1 MTLTLITMLVV
12 ASIAGC
18 NSSGESR
25 STSPSP
31 ATATPSIQ
39 IEKTDELIAT
49 LKSQKTINDQLMVIY
64 ERYEPLLDRS
74 DSLTGPDT
82 NQDGIRD
89 DIEAFIDVLEVTEP
103 IRKALKQDAR
113 SAQENISYDFSDKT
127 ESSVSKATE
136 ISKKFDQA
144 LACYEFVG
152 VEVDDIINS
161 SRLLMSLTYNTKKR
175 TLAFLSYNRLLNGS
189 TSVMLAPEA
198 MYCE

>member
-1 MTLTLITMLVV
+1 MTRTLITMLVV

-18 NSSGESR
+18 NSSGDSR

-31 ATATPSIQ
+31 ATVTPSIQ

-89 DIEAFIDVLEVTEP
+89 DIEAFIDALEVTEP
-103 IRKALKQDAR
+103 VRKALKQDAR
-113 SAQENISYDFSDKT
+113 SAQENISHDFSDKT

-189 TSVMLAPEA
+189 TSVMLAPKA
-198 MYCE
+198 TYCE

>member
-1 MTLTLITMLVV
+1 MTRTLMTMLVV
-12 ASIAGC
+12 ASVAGC

-49 LKSQKTINDQLMVIY
+49 LKNQKTINDQLMVIY

-89 DIEAFIDVLEVTEP
+89 DIEAFIDALEVAEP
-103 IRKALKQDAR
+103 VRKALKQDAR

-136 ISKKFDQA
+136 ISKKFDRA

-198 MYCE
+198 TYCE

>member
-1 MTLTLITMLVV
+1 MTRTLMTMLVV
-12 ASIAGC
+12 ASVAGC
-18 NSSGESR
+18 NSSSDSR

-31 ATATPSIQ
+31 ASATPSIQ

-103 IRKALKQDAR
+103 VRKALKQDAR
-113 SAQENISYDFSDKT
+113 SAQENISYDFSDKA

-198 MYCE
+198 TYCE

>member
-49 LKSQKTINDQLMVIY
+49 LKNQKTINDQLMVIY

-89 DIEAFIDVLEVTEP
+89 DIEAFIDALEVTEP
-103 IRKALKQDAR
+103 VRKALKQDAR
-113 SAQENISYDFSDKT
+113 SAQENISHDFSDKT

-136 ISKKFDQA
+136 ISKKFDRA

-198 MYCE
+198 TYCE

>member
-1 MTLTLITMLVV
+1 MTRTLMTMLVV

-18 NSSGESR
+18 NSSGDSR

-31 ATATPSIQ
+31 ASATPSIQ

-89 DIEAFIDVLEVTEP
+89 DIEAFIDALEVTEP
-103 IRKALKQDAR
+103 VRNALKQDAR
-113 SAQENISYDFSDKT
+113 FTQENLYYDFSVPSD
-127 ESSVSKATE
+127 EATDRALE
-136 ISKKFDQA
+136 IAKEDFKVI
-144 LACYEFVG
+144 ACYEFVG
-152 VEVDDIINS
+152 VQVRDITQT
-161 SRLLMSLTYNTKKR
+161 SRTITALTYNTKER
-175 TLAFLSYNRLLNGS
+175 TLAFLAYNRLLNGS
-189 TSVMLAPEA
+189 GGTLLEA
-198 MYCE
+198 EERYCE

>member
-1 MTLTLITMLVV
+1 MTRTLMTMLVV
-12 ASIAGC
+12 ASVAGC
-18 NSSGESR
+18 NSSSDSR

-31 ATATPSIQ
+31 ASATPSIQ

-103 IRKALKQDAR
+103 VRNVLKQKAR
-113 SAQENISYDFSDKT
+113 YSQEAISHDFESATDENERLSYKISEKYNK
-127 ESSVSKATE
+127 V
-136 ISKKFDQA
+136 
-144 LACYEFVG
+144 LACYDYLKVS
-152 VEVDDIINS
+152 VEDSTQI
-161 SRLLMSLTYNTKKR
+161 SRTVRALTYNTKAR
-175 TLAFLSYNRLLNGS
+175 TLAYLAYNRLLNGTGS
-189 TSVMLAPEA
+189 TLLSPEEK
-198 MYCE
+198 YCE

>member
-1 MTLTLITMLVV
+1 MTRTLMTMLVV

-49 LKSQKTINDQLMVIY
+49 LKSQKTINDQLTVIY

-89 DIEAFIDVLEVTEP
+89 DIEAFIDALEVTEP
-103 IRKALKQDAR
+103 VRNVLKQKAR
-113 SAQENISYDFSDKT
+113 YSQEAISHDFESASDENERLSYKISEKYNK
-127 ESSVSKATE
+127 V
-136 ISKKFDQA
+136 
-144 LACYEFVG
+144 LACYDYLKVS
-152 VEVDDIINS
+152 VEDSTQI
-161 SRLLMSLTYNTKKR
+161 SRTVRALTYNTKAR
-175 TLAFLSYNRLLNGS
+175 TLAYLAYNRLLNGTGS
-189 TSVMLAPEA
+189 TLLSPEEK
-198 MYCE
+198 YCE

>member
-1 MTLTLITMLVV
+1 MTRTLMTMLVV

-18 NSSGESR
+18 NSSGDSR

-31 ATATPSIQ
+31 ASATPSIQ

-89 DIEAFIDVLEVTEP
+89 DIEAFIDALEVTEP
-103 IRKALKQDAR
+103 VRNALKQDAR
-113 SAQENISYDFSDKT
+113 FTQENLYYDFSVPSD
-127 ESSVSKATE
+127 EATDRALR
-136 ISKKFDQA
+136 IAKKNYKV
-144 LACYEFVG
+144 LACKDYVG
-152 VEVDDIINS
+152 IPVRDITNT
-161 SRLLMSLTYNTKKR
+161 SRTITALTYNTKAR
-175 TLAFLSYNRLLNGS
+175 TLAYLSYNRLLNGS
-189 TSVMLAPEA
+189 GGTLLEA
-198 MYCE
+198 EEKHCE

>member
-1 MTLTLITMLVV
+1 MTRTLITMLVV
-12 ASIAGC
+12 ASVAGC

-31 ATATPSIQ
+31 ATASIQ
-39 IEKTDELIAT
+39 IEKTDELIAI

>member
-1 MTLTLITMLVV
+1 MTRTLMTMLVV
-12 ASIAGC
+12 ASVAGC
-18 NSSGESR
+18 NSSSDSR

-31 ATATPSIQ
+31 ASATPSIQ

-89 DIEAFIDVLEVTEP
+89 DIEAFIDALEVTEP
-103 IRKALKQDAR
+103 VRKALKQDAR
-113 SAQENISYDFSDKT
+113 SAQENISHDFSDKT

-136 ISKKFDQA
+136 ISKKFDRA

-198 MYCE
+198 TYCE

>member
-1 MTLTLITMLVV
+1 
-12 ASIAGC
+12 
-18 NSSGESR
+18 
-25 STSPSP
+25 
-31 ATATPSIQ
+31 
-39 IEKTDELIAT
+39 
-49 LKSQKTINDQLMVIY
+49 
-64 ERYEPLLDRS
+64 
-74 DSLTGPDT
+74 
-82 NQDGIRD
+82 
-89 DIEAFIDVLEVTEP
+89 IEAFIDVLEVTVP

-175 TLAFLSYNRLLNGS
+175 TLAFL
-189 TSVMLAPEA
+189 
-198 MYCE
+198 

>member
-1 MTLTLITMLVV
+1 MTRTLMTMLVV

-18 NSSGESR
+18 YSSGESR

-74 DSLTGPDT
+74 DSLTGADT

-89 DIEAFIDVLEVTEP
+89 DVEAFIDALEVTEP
-103 IRKALKQDAR
+103 IRNALKQDAR

-127 ESSVSKATE
+127 EPSISKATE
-136 ISKKFDQA
+136 ISKKFDRA

-152 VEVDDIINS
+152 IEVDDIINS

>member
-1 MTLTLITMLVV
+1 MTRTLMTMLVV

-18 NSSGESR
+18 NSSGDSR

-31 ATATPSIQ
+31 ASATPSIQ

-89 DIEAFIDVLEVTEP
+89 DIEALEVTEP
-103 IRKALKQDAR
+103 VRNALKKDAR
-113 SAQENISYDFSDKT
+113 STQENLHYDFSDNT
-127 ESSVSKATE
+127 EENEHKALE
-136 ISKKFDQA
+136 IAKEDFKVI
-144 LACYEFVG
+144 ACYEFVG
-152 VEVDDIINS
+152 VQVRDITQT
-161 SRLLMSLTYNTKKR
+161 SRTITALTYNTKER
-175 TLAFLSYNRLLNGS
+175 TLAFLAYNRLLNGS
-189 TSVMLAPEA
+189 GGTLLNPEA
-198 MYCE
+198 KYCE

>member
-1 MTLTLITMLVV
+1 MTRTLMTMLVV
-12 ASIAGC
+12 TSVAGC

-49 LKSQKTINDQLMVIY
+49 LKNQKTINDQLMVIY

-74 DSLTGPDT
+74 DSLTRPDT

-89 DIEAFIDVLEVTEP
+89 DIEAFIDALEVTEP
-103 IRKALKQDAR
+103 VRKALKQDTR
-113 SAQENISYDFSDKT
+113 SAQENISHDFSDKT

-136 ISKKFDQA
+136 ISKKFDRA

-198 MYCE
+198 TYCE

>member
-1 MTLTLITMLVV
+1 MTRTLITMLVV
-12 ASIAGC
+12 ASVAGC

-49 LKSQKTINDQLMVIY
+49 LKSQKTINDQLTVIY

-89 DIEAFIDVLEVTEP
+89 DIEAFIDALEVTEP
-103 IRKALKQDAR
+103 VRNVLKQKAR
-113 SAQENISYDFSDKT
+113 YSQEAISHDFESASDENERLSYKISEKYNK
-127 ESSVSKATE
+127 V
-136 ISKKFDQA
+136 
-144 LACYEFVG
+144 LACYDYLKVS
-152 VEVDDIINS
+152 VEDSTQI
-161 SRLLMSLTYNTKKR
+161 SRTVRALTYNTKAR
-175 TLAFLSYNRLLNGS
+175 TLAYLAYNRLLNGTGS
-189 TSVMLAPEA
+189 TLLSPEEK
-198 MYCE
+198 YCE

>member
-1 MTLTLITMLVV
+1 MTRTLMTMLVV
-12 ASIAGC
+12 ASVAGC

-49 LKSQKTINDQLMVIY
+49 LKNQKTINDQLMVIY

-89 DIEAFIDVLEVTEP
+89 DVEAFIDALEVTESV
-103 IRKALKQDAR
+103 RNALKQDAR

-127 ESSVSKATE
+127 EPSISKATE
-136 ISKKFDQA
+136 ISKKFDRA

-152 VEVDDIINS
+152 IEVDDIINS

>member
-1 MTLTLITMLVV
+1 MTRTLITMLVV

-49 LKSQKTINDQLMVIY
+49 LKSQKTINDQLTVIY

-82 NQDGIRD
+82 NQDCIRD

-103 IRKALKQDAR
+103 VRKALKKDAR
-113 SAQENISYDFSDKT
+113 STQENLHYDFSDNT
-127 ESSVSKATE
+127 EENEHKALE
-136 ISKKFDQA
+136 IAKEDFKVI
-144 LACYEFVG
+144 ACYEFVG
-152 VEVDDIINS
+152 VQVRDITQT
-161 SRLLMSLTYNTKKR
+161 SRTITALTYNTKER
-175 TLAFLSYNRLLNGS
+175 TLAFLAYNRLLNGS
-189 TSVMLAPEA
+189 GGTLLNPEA
-198 MYCE
+198 KYCE

>member
-1 MTLTLITMLVV
+1 MTRTLMTMLVV
-12 ASIAGC
+12 ASVAGC

>member
-1 MTLTLITMLVV
+1 MTRTLMTMLVV
-12 ASIAGC
+12 ASVAGC

-31 ATATPSIQ
+31 ASATPSIQ

-89 DIEAFIDVLEVTEP
+89 DIEAFIDALEVTEP
-103 IRKALKQDAR
+103 VRKALKQDAR
-113 SAQENISYDFSDKT
+113 SAQENISHDFSDKT

-136 ISKKFDQA
+136 ISKKFDRA

-198 MYCE
+198 TYCE

>member
-1 MTLTLITMLVV
+1 MTRTLMTMLVV
-12 ASIAGC
+12 ASVAGC
-18 NSSGESR
+18 NSSGDSR

-74 DSLTGPDT
+74 DSLTGPDN

-103 IRKALKQDAR
+103 VRKALKQDAR
-113 SAQENISYDFSDKT
+113 SAQENISHDFSDKT

-136 ISKKFDQA
+136 ISKKFDRA

-198 MYCE
+198 TYCE

>member
-1 MTLTLITMLVV
+1 MTRTLMTILVV

-18 NSSGESR
+18 NSSDDSR

-31 ATATPSIQ
+31 ASATPSIQ

-89 DIEAFIDVLEVTEP
+89 DVEAFIDALEVAEP
-103 IRKALKQDAR
+103 VRNVLKQKAR
-113 SAQENISYDFSDKT
+113 YSQEAISHDFESATDENERLSYKISEKYNK
-127 ESSVSKATE
+127 V
-136 ISKKFDQA
+136 
-144 LACYEFVG
+144 LACYDYLKVP
-152 VEVDDIINS
+152 VEDSTQI
-161 SRLLMSLTYNTKKR
+161 SRTVRALTYNTKAR
-175 TLAFLSYNRLLNGS
+175 TLAYLAYNRLLSGTGS
-189 TSVMLAPEA
+189 TLLSPEEK
-198 MYCE
+198 YCE

>member
-1 MTLTLITMLVV
+1 MTRTLMTMLVV

-18 NSSGESR
+18 YSSGESR

-89 DIEAFIDVLEVTEP
+89 DIEAFIDALEVAEP
-103 IRKALKQDAR
+103 VR
-113 SAQENISYDFSDKT
+113 
-127 ESSVSKATE
+127 
-136 ISKKFDQA
+136 
-144 LACYEFVG
+144 
-152 VEVDDIINS
+152 
-161 SRLLMSLTYNTKKR
+161 
-175 TLAFLSYNRLLNGS
+175 
-189 TSVMLAPEA
+189 
-198 MYCE
+198 

>member
-1 MTLTLITMLVV
+1 
-12 ASIAGC
+12 
-18 NSSGESR
+18 
-25 STSPSP
+25 
-31 ATATPSIQ
+31 SIQ

-74 DSLTGPDT
+74 DSLTGPDN

-103 IRKALKQDAR
+103 VRKALKQDAR
-113 SAQENISYDFSDKT
+113 SAQENISHDFSDKT

-136 ISKKFDQA
+136 ISKKFDRA

-198 MYCE
+198 TYCE

>member
-1 MTLTLITMLVV
+1 MTRTLMTMLVV
-12 ASIAGC
+12 ASVAGC
-18 NSSGESR
+18 NSSSDSR

-89 DIEAFIDVLEVTEP
+89 DIEAFIDALEVTEP
-103 IRKALKQDAR
+103 VRNVLKQKAR
-113 SAQENISYDFSDKT
+113 YSQEAISHDFESATDENERLSYKISEKYNK
-127 ESSVSKATE
+127 V
-136 ISKKFDQA
+136 
-144 LACYEFVG
+144 LACYDYLKIP
-152 VEVDDIINS
+152 VEDSTQI
-161 SRLLMSLTYNTKKR
+161 SRKVRALTYNTKAR
-175 TLAFLSYNRLLNGS
+175 TLAYLAYNRLLNGTGS
-189 TSVMLAPEA
+189 KLLSPEER
-198 MYCE
+198 YCE

>member
-1 MTLTLITMLVV
+1 
-12 ASIAGC
+12 AGC

-25 STSPSP
+25 STLPSP
-31 ATATPSIQ
+31 TSATPSIQ
-39 IEKTDELIAT
+39 IDKTDELIAT
-49 LKSQKTINDQLMVIY
+49 LKSQKTINDQLTVIY

-89 DIEAFIDVLEVTEP
+89 DIEAFIDALEVTEP
-103 IRKALKQDAR
+103 IRNALKQDAR

-127 ESSVSKATE
+127 EPSISKATE
-136 ISKKFDQA
+136 ISKKFDRA

-152 VEVDDIINS
+152 IEVDDIINS